1 MKSVIEYN
9 DSENIESKDF
19 RIPSTRLVVVND
31 IVTNRMFNSKS
42 PIIRQK
48 ISDQSNNNS

>member
-19 RIPSTRLVVVND
+19 RIPSARHGANNENEKQ
-31 IVTNRMFNSKS
+31 IISGKKS
-42 PIIRQK
+42 QNQRQR
-48 ISDQSNNNS
+48 IS